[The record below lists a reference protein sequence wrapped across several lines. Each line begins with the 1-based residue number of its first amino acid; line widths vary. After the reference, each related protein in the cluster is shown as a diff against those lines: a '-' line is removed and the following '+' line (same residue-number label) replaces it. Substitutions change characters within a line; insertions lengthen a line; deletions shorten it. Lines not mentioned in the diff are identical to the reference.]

1 MTYILY
7 NPKSNN
13 GNGADGLDKVTA
25 AVKAQGQQPQP
36 MDITAMDT
44 ATFLSGLTEPDQAIV
59 CGGDGTLHHLVNDL
73 SGVEVKVPLYVWRTG
88 TGNDFLRDVGVTKPG
103 QMVRLNQYIEN
114 LPWAEID
121 GKRIRFLNNVC
132 FGIDG
137 QVCELGEQEKERL
150 GRKVNFAALAVRLAL
165 RDYQLT
171 GATVTVDGVTKKYDK
186 VWLASALNG
195 RYVGG
200 GMKLAPDQ
208 DRNSDKLCCV
218 ILRGT
223 GRLYLLSRLASVY
236 WGGHKRIPCC
246 EMIYGNDS
254 EVTFD
259 RPTALNLDGEVVPR
273 VTGYRAVKHAMTT
286 EKTASPV

>member
-7 NPKSNN
+7 NPKANN
-13 GNGADGLDKVTA
+13 GNGAQGLDKVAAAEKAELLDLTAIDTA
-25 AVKAQGQQPQP
+25 A
-36 MDITAMDT
+36 
-44 ATFLSGLTEPDQAIV
+44 FLSSLPAEDTAIV
-59 CGGDGTLHHLVNDL
+59 CGGDGTLHRLVNDL
-73 SGVEVKVPLYVWRTG
+73 DGVEVKASLYVRRTG

-103 QMVRLNQYIEN
+103 GMVRLNEYIEN
-114 LPWAEID
+114 LPYAQIG
-121 GKRIRFLNNVC
+121 GKTIRFLNNVC

-150 GRKVNFAALAVRLAL
+150 GRKVSYPLLAIRLAL
-165 RDYQLT
+165 RDYHLT
-171 GATVTVDGVTKKYDK
+171 SATVTVDGVTKHYDK

-200 GMKLAPDQ
+200 GMKLAPGQ
-208 DRNSDKLCCV
+208 DRTSGELCCV

-236 WGGHKRIPCC
+236 WGGHVKLPCC
-246 EMIYGNDS
+246 EMVYGNEI

-259 RPTALNLDGEVVPR
+259 APTAMNLDGEVVPR
-273 VTGYRAVKHAMTT
+273 VTGFRAVKEPIT
-286 EKTASPV
+286 EKAASLV